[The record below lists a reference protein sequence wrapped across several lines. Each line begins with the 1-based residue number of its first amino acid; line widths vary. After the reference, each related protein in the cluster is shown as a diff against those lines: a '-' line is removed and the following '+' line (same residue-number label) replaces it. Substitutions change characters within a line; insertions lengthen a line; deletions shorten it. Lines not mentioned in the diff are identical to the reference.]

1 MDSQTIAQKIKNI
14 RKELGYTQ
22 AEFGKALGNVS
33 YSTVSDWENAKN
45 VPSDANICKIA
56 EISQGNLLDLFEDEP
71 ADETTQPSVDS
82 QLVKE
87 LEEKNEELTMKN
99 EELRNQLEEE
109 EKERKKLQ
117 KKKKKLKKKI
127 KKLK

>member
-1 MDSQTIAQKIKNI
+1 MNSQTIAQKIKNI

-45 VPSDANICKIA
+45 IPSDANLCKIA
-56 EISQGNLLDLFEDEP
+56 ELSPGKLVDLFEVES
-71 ADETTQPSVDS
+71 ADGENQSSVDL
-82 QLVKE
+82 QLIEE
-87 LEEKNEELTMKN
+87 LEEKNEQLKMSN
-99 EELRNQLEEE
+99 EELKLQLEEE
-109 EKERKKLQ
+109 ENQKMKLQ

-127 KKLK
+127 RKLK

>member
-14 RKELGYTQ
+14 RKELDYTQ

-45 VPSDANICKIA
+45 IPSDTNLCKIA
-56 EISQGNLLDLFEDEP
+56 ELSQGKLVDLFEAEP
-71 ADETTQPSVDS
+71 AEGENQSSADP
-82 QLVKE
+82 QLVEE
-87 LEEKNEELTMKN
+87 LEEKNEQLKINN
-99 EELRNQLEEE
+99 EKLQRQLEEE
-109 EKERKKLQ
+109 EEEKKKLQ